1 MEQLLKEFQHIQE
14 EQNMLVNLKIIN
26 HMDTEPSFGQMVI
39 NIMGNGKVEKV
50 MVTELKCG
58 LMEENI

>member
-39 NIMGNGKVEKV
+39 NIMGNGKMVKV
-50 MVTELKCG
+50 MVTEPKYG
-58 LMEENI
+58 KMEENI